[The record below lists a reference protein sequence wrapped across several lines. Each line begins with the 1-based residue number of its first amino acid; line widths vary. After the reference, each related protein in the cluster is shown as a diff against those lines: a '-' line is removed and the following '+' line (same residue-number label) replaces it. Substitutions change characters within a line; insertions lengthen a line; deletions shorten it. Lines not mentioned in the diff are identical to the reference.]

1 MGTYVYSWLIH
12 VAVWQKPTQYC
23 KAIILQLK
31 KKRHLPSSARDVGSI
46 PGQGTKTIFLS
57 YLFIFDGTGS
67 SLLLKLFSSCGK
79 QGLLSSCGVWASH
92 CGGFSYCGAWALDS
106 WASAMVEHRF
116 SCSKARGIFPNQGSN
131 LCPLP
136 WQADS

>member
-1 MGTYVYSWLIH
+1 MV
-12 VAVWQKPTQYC
+12 
-23 KAIILQLK
+23 
-31 KKRHLPSSARDVGSI
+31 SI
-46 PGQGTKTIFLS
+46 PGQGTKTIFFK
-57 YLFIFDGTGS
+57 LFMFDGTGS
-67 SLLLKLFSSCGK
+67 SLLRKLFSSCGK

-92 CGGFSYCGAWALDS
+92 RGGFSHWGARALDS
-106 WASAMVEHRF
+106 WASAIVEQRL